1 MCVCVYMCVCAQVR
15 EDRKCKEAARKLG
28 KTLKCTSSI
37 NPVSS
42 VVEYNGWLMPGCWVR
57 DGVTEGKRG
66 PVTVLSVSGRE

>member
-1 MCVCVYMCVCAQVR
+1 MR

-42 VVEYNGWLMPGCWVR
+42 VVEYNGWLMLGCWVR

-66 PVTVLSVSGRE
+66 PVIVLKVSGPVTVLSVSSRE